1 MKIHIKVDPER
12 LTLDDLEMIE
22 EGLEK
27 AKVKALKGFISR
39 FLADEAGN
47 FLKDDL
53 AFSEAGKLNLG
64 QLKEVCQAIAAETE
78 KIKKEAV
85 PPPMPGSSSSS
96 PREGPAPGGS
106 PPSSTPGTGDASL
119 GSLPGEAS

>member
-1 MKIHIKVDPER
+1 MKICVKIDPER

-22 EGLEK
+22 EGMEK
-27 AKVKALKGFISR
+27 AKIKAMKGFISR
-39 FLADEAGN
+39 FLTDEAGN
-47 FLKDDL
+47 FLEDDL

-64 QLKEVCQAIAAETE
+64 QMKEICQAIAEETE

-85 PPPMPGSSSSS
+85 PPPMPGSSSNS
-96 PREGPAPGGS
+96 PREGLAPGGS